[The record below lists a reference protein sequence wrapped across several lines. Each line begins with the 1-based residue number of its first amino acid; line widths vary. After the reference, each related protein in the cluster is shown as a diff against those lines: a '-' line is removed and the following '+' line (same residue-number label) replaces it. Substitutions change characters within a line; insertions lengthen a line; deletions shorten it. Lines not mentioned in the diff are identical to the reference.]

1 MPITVAK
8 AKMLVAW
15 PDGNEA
21 QSAIEG
27 EGFEIER
34 ADRVEQLRP
43 RPADDVL
50 GEIGNQARP
59 ANADKDE
66 ADGAGDQ
73 AIGGRVPE
81 ADVALPQDERDG
93 DRRAGRNQ
101 HPVRFADIGDRAEEF
116 ARLGHQRLRPLEH
129 EGIDDEKPEKDD
141 RQREHDLLDD
151 GEVLQARKHG
161 LSSRQD
167 RAVLRR
173 QCQAGQVAVAEPA
186 SRLPSQM
193 K

>member
-1 MPITVAK
+1 
-8 AKMLVAW
+8 MLVAW

-21 QSAIEG
+21 QSESKAKGLKSSGPTE
-27 EGFEIER
+27 FE
-34 ADRVEQLRP
+34 QPRP

-50 GEIGNQARP
+50 GEIGNEARP

-73 AIGGRVPE
+73 TIGGRIPE
-81 ADVALPQDERDG
+81 TDVALPQDERDG

-116 ARLGHQRLRPLEH
+116 ARLGHQRLRPLEQ

-161 LSSRQD
+161 LSSSQD

-173 QCQAGQVAVAEPA
+173 QCQAGQMAVTEPA